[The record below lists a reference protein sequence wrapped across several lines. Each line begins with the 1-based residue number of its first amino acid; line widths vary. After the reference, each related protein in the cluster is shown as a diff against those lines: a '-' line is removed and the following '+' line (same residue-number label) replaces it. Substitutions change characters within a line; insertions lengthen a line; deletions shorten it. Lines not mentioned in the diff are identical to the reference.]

1 MGGGEATRLLL
12 IGVLKN
18 RAGNKTSRVNP
29 IKHGVK
35 SAQLYIVLL
44 LVICPVLHIICPVL
58 HVTMEE

>member
-1 MGGGEATRLLL
+1 MGGGEATRPLL

-29 IKHGVK
+29 VKYGVK

-44 LVICPVLHIICPVL
+44 LVICPVLH
-58 HVTMEE
+58 VTMEE